1 MPSRVFS
8 AVAAE
13 SRKKRGYS
21 GDLHIRVDDLV
32 QQWLDT
38 ENGRRQIATGSS
50 EENFNDDIE
59 ECTDYVKDQYAARYG
74 KNAFGVPIIGFLF
87 WPLIGGVIS
96 WLVQRTLDRMFPNAD
111 GLGRAA
117 E

>member
-32 QQWLDT
+32 LQWLDT

-50 EENFNDDIE
+50 EKDFNSDIE
-59 ECTDYVKDQYAARYG
+59 ECTEYVTAQYADRYG
-74 KNAFGVPIIGFLF
+74 RNAFGVPIVGFLL
-87 WPLIGGVIS
+87 WPLICGVIS
-96 WLVQRTLDRMFPNAD
+96 WIVQRTLDRMFPNAD
-111 GLGRAA
+111 GLGRSV
-117 E
+117 